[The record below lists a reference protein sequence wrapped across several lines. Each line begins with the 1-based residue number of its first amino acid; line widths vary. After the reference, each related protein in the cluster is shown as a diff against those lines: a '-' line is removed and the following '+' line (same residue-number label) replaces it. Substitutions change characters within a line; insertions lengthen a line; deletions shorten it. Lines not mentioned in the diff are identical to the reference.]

1 MVDISFEFNIIFLI
15 CLYIYCYYL
24 LVSVRFYYWGYV
36 YCIWLLIYFGN
47 LSCIIIILIND
58 L

>member
-24 LVSVRFYYWGYV
+24 LVSVIFYYWGYV